1 MNGKFQRSD
10 KVVSTE
16 VVKVVLVVHVIYIDL
31 VGLALLEVVLHVKA
45 LDPGRAQ
52 TVPDDLC
59 HANLHPLLAHLP
71 VEDSHAIG
79 PGESIQ
85 VRQILAR
92 EVQTYGLDEAARS
105 RVNAL
110 VHGSEHGIIKVA
122 TNSSVRASM
131 DSATVVMRAHARKIV
146 TKCGSHFDLSYSL

>member
-1 MNGKFQRSD
+1 M
-10 KVVSTE
+10 STE

-52 TVPDDLC
+52 AVPYDLSQ
-59 HANLHPLLAHLP
+59 ADLHPLLAHLP

-85 VRQILAR
+85 VWQVLTRK
-92 EVQTYGLDEAARS
+92 VQTDGLDEAALR
-105 RVNAL
+105 RINAL
-110 VHGSEHGIIKVA
+110 VHGSEHGIIEVA
-122 TNSSVRASM
+122 TNASVRASM

-146 TKCGSHFDLSYSL
+146 TKCGSHFNLSYTL